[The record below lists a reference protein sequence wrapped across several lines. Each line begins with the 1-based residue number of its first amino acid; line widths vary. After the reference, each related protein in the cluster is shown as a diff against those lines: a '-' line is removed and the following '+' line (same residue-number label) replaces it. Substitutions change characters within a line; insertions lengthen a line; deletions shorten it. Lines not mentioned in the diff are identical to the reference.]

1 MKTVVFSTK
10 PYDEELLRAANN
22 GMHDLVFLET
32 RLSVDTATLAI
43 GAGAVCAFV
52 NDDLG
57 AEVLRRLSFGGV
69 RAIALRSTG
78 FNHVDL
84 RQAKAL
90 AKPLSQRCCAGH
102 DNLAHVPDVTS
113 LAGGEPSA
121 IPDREWNVFGHGT
134 DVEAAATWAGIETI
148 ETRTAATSNPLG
160 I

>member
-10 PYDEELLRAANN
+10 PYDEEFLRAANN

-57 AEVLRRLSFGGV
+57 AEVLRRLSIGGV

-90 AKPLSQRCCAGH
+90 A
-102 DNLAHVPDVTS
+102 TS
-113 LAGGEPSA
+113 SGNSG
-121 IPDREWNVFGHGT
+121 
-134 DVEAAATWAGIETI
+134 
-148 ETRTAATSNPLG
+148 
-160 I
+160 